1 MFIVITLNLET
12 GGKWIIGKKCPLG
25 YLETFFRG
33 NLGYDVD
40 TAKAECAAGCNARD
54 DCKFADLYWVNNR
67 QTCYLRSNKCVYP
80 NYPHPAY
87 RAYIKA

>member
-25 YLETFFRG
+25 YLQTFFQG

-40 TAKAECAAGCNARD
+40 TAKAECAAGCNTRD

-67 QTCYLRSNKCVYP
+67 QSCYLRSDKCGSF
-80 NYPHPAY
+80 YPHPAY
-87 RAYIKA
+87 RVYIKA